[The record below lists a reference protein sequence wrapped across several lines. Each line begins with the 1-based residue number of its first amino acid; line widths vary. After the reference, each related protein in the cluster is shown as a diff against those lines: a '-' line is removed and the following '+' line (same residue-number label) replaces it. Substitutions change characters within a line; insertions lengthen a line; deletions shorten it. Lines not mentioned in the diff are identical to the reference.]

1 MRVLKFSF
9 LGILTTFIIGLVSN
23 EFIGFKQAVL
33 TLVLA
38 IVGLILIS
46 FLKPFQYFKY
56 SWLSLLF
63 YAMTCF
69 TFFSLGLVTYHI
81 HDANSYQL
89 NHIEPFMDN
98 ENHSIS
104 IVFGEELKSNS
115 YNQRF
120 YASLEGIDNKEVKG
134 KLLVSL
140 PLDSRTPKIGEQW
153 FCYTRVSKLTP
164 LRFLGSFD
172 YSKYLHNQEVYGQLR
187 LSENNSYKIGEKSNW
202 GLDVT
207 RGRLNMMERFQSAF
221 SLNQASQLG
230 ISLLFGERN
239 SLDSDLI
246 RDFKN
251 TGVMHV
257 LAISGLHVGILFM
270 MLQFLF
276 KWIPRIPRELL
287 ILLCL
292 WGFALLSG
300 LSASVFRA
308 VLMFTIV
315 SVARLYRRQPYS
327 MNTVGFAMLFS
338 LCLNPK
344 WIYDIGFQLSYAAVF
359 SILFFYPIFKKYT
372 YSKWWAFRYFKDLV
386 AVSIAAQV
394 GIFPLL
400 LFYFH
405 QFPWYFLLGNIV
417 AIPLVTLL
425 LFSGFIILFF
435 SFVWLDLAKLVAY
448 VFEWLSQL
456 LVYGIK
462 VVNGLPFGTSDNVV
476 FHYTL
481 LFSLGLFLFSLG
493 VCLKRFNSKKILI
506 VLVAIFIVQLNV
518 FFIDYNLRR
527 ESGLIVSSDSK
538 GILVFVKEK
547 DESVVYSDHF
557 EEKRYHKIIADYQ
570 RVNWIDNISFS
581 KMPIGFEYND
591 SRYLVVSKPEVLYIN
606 DKQDVLLITN
616 AVKLN
621 YDRLFEQTDPK
632 LVVLASN
639 MPQWIKGYIKESCNK
654 KRIPFHDISEKGF
667 YKL

>member
-9 LGILTTFIIGLVSN
+9 LGILATFVIGLVSN
-23 EFIGFKQAVL
+23 ELIGFSQSVL
-33 TLVLA
+33 LLILSVF
-38 IVGLILIS
+38 GLIVIS
-46 FLKPFQYFKY
+46 FLKPFQYFKH

-63 YAMTCF
+63 YAMACF
-69 TFFSLGLVTYHI
+69 TFFLLGAVTYHI
-81 HDANSYQL
+81 HDGNSYQP
-89 NHIEPFMDN
+89 NHIEVFMDGRD
-98 ENHSIS
+98 HSIS
-104 IVFGEELKSNS
+104 IVFLEELKSNS
-115 YNQRF
+115 FNQRF
-120 YASLEGIDNKEVKG
+120 YASVEGIDNKEVNG

-140 PLDSRTPKIGEQW
+140 PLDIRTPKIGEQW

-164 LRFLGSFD
+164 LRFLGGFD

-202 GLDVT
+202 RLDMAQ
-207 RGRLNMMERFQSAF
+207 GRLNMMKRFQSAF
-221 SLNQASQLG
+221 NLNQASQLG
-230 ISLLFGERN
+230 VSLLFGDRK

-270 MLQFLF
+270 MLHFLF

-344 WIYDIGFQLSYAAVF
+344 WIYDVGFQLSYVAVF

-372 YSKWWAFRYFKDLV
+372 YSKWWAFRYLKDLV

-435 SFVWLDLAKLVAY
+435 LFVWLDIAKLVAY

-462 VVNGLPFGTSDNVV
+462 LVNSLPFGTSDNVV

-493 VCLKRFNSKKILI
+493 VCLKRFNSKRVLI
-506 VLVAIFIVQLNV
+506 VLIAIFIVQLNV
-518 FFIDYNLRR
+518 FLIDYNLRS

-538 GILVFVKEK
+538 GLLVFVKENDK
-547 DESVVYSDHF
+547 SVVYSEYF
-557 EEKRYHKIIADYQ
+557 EVERYHKIIADYQ
-570 RVNWIDNISFS
+570 RVNWVDNIVFR
-581 KMPIGFEYND
+581 KVPVGFEYD
-591 SRYLVVSKPEVLYIN
+591 KSKYLVVNKPEVMHIN

-616 AVKLN
+616 NVKLN
-621 YDRLFEQTDPK
+621 YDRLFEQTEPK

-639 MPQWIKGYIKESCNK
+639 IPHWMKGYIKKSCNE

-667 YKL
+667 YRL